1 MPKAYAS
8 RNLRNHKMPILREI
22 EVTYRFRS
30 IKCDIIGKKLES
42 PELVY
47 TTFNFLKFETKEKF
61 IVINLNNQ
69 HGIMNYETVAT
80 GTVNSIKLRPC
91 EVLRTAVMLNAP
103 AVILVHNHP
112 SGYPD
117 PSNSDIA
124 ITNKIIECGKL
135 LGIDVL
141 DHIIIGES
149 SFVSLKQRELL

>member
-1 MPKAYAS
+1 MA
-8 RNLRNHKMPILREI
+8 ILREI
-22 EVTYRFRS
+22 SVNYKFTEVD
-30 IKCDIIGKKLES
+30 CDLTGKQMTS
-42 PELVY
+42 PELVHKA
-47 TTFNFLKFETKEKF
+47 FNFLKFEAKEQF

-80 GTVNSIKLRPC
+80 GTVNSIQLRPC
-91 EVLRTAVMLNAP
+91 EVLRTAVLLNAP
-103 AVILVHNHP
+103 AIILVHNHP

-117 PSNSDIA
+117 PSKSDIA

-149 SFVSLKQRELL
+149 DFVSLKQIGKM

>member
-1 MPKAYAS
+1 MA
-8 RNLRNHKMPILREI
+8 ILREI
-22 EVTYRFRS
+22 EVRYKFTEVS
-30 IKCDIIGKKLES
+30 CDITGQKLES

-47 TTFNFLKFETKEKF
+47 AAFNFLKYEAKEKF

-91 EVLRTAVMLNAP
+91 EVLRTAVLLNAP

-117 PSNSDIA
+117 PSKSDIA
-124 ITNKIIECGKL
+124 ITSKIVECGKL

-141 DHIIIGES
+141 DHIIIGDS
-149 SFVSLKQRELL
+149 DFVSLKQIGKM

>member
-1 MPKAYAS
+1 MA
-8 RNLRNHKMPILREI
+8 ILREI
-22 EVTYRFRS
+22 EVRYKFTEIS
-30 IKCDIIGKKLES
+30 CDITGQKLES

-47 TTFNFLKFETKEKF
+47 TAFNFLKFEAKEQF

-91 EVLRTAVMLNAP
+91 EVLRTAVLVNAP
-103 AVILVHNHP
+103 AIILVHNHP

-117 PSNSDIA
+117 PSESDIA
-124 ITNKIIECGKL
+124 ITNKIVECGKL

-149 SFVSLKQRELL
+149 SFVSLKQLGKM

>member
-1 MPKAYAS
+1 MA
-8 RNLRNHKMPILREI
+8 ILREI
-22 EVTYRFRS
+22 SVIYSFTEVSDDFT
-30 IKCDIIGKKLES
+30 GKEMTS

-47 TTFNFLKFETKEKF
+47 AAFNFLKYEAKEKF

-69 HGIMNYETVAT
+69 YGIMNYEVVAI
-80 GTVNSIKLRPC
+80 GTVNSIQLRPC
-91 EVLRTAVMLNAP
+91 EVLRTAVLLNAP

-117 PSNSDIA
+117 PSKSDIA
-124 ITNKIIECGKL
+124 FTNKVFECGKL

-149 SFVSLKQRELL
+149 GFVSLKQRSLI

>member
-1 MPKAYAS
+1 
-8 RNLRNHKMPILREI
+8 MPILREI
-22 EVTYRFRS
+22 EVIYRFRNIS
-30 IKCDIIGKKLES
+30 CDITGRKLES

-47 TTFNFLKFETKEKF
+47 AAFNFLKYEAKEKF

-69 HGIMNYETVAT
+69 HSIMNYETVAT

-103 AVILVHNHP
+103 AVILLHNHP

-117 PSNSDIA
+117 PSKSDIA
-124 ITNKIIECGKL
+124 ITNKIVECGKL

-141 DHIIIGES
+141 DHVIIGES
-149 SFVSLKQRELL
+149 SFASLKQLGKI

>member
-1 MPKAYAS
+1 MA
-8 RNLRNHKMPILREI
+8 ILREI
-22 EVTYRFRS
+22 EVRYKFTEVN
-30 IKCDIIGKKLES
+30 CDITGRKLES

-47 TTFNFLKFETKEKF
+47 TVFNFLKYEAKEQF

-91 EVLRTAVMLNAP
+91 EVLRTAVLVNAP
-103 AVILVHNHP
+103 AIILVHNHP

-117 PSNSDIA
+117 LSERDIA

-149 SFVSLKQRELL
+149 SFVSLKQLGKM

>member
-1 MPKAYAS
+1 MA
-8 RNLRNHKMPILREI
+8 ILREI
-22 EVTYRFRS
+22 EVRYKFTEVN
-30 IKCDIIGKKLES
+30 CDITGRKLES

-47 TTFNFLKFETKEKF
+47 TVFNFLKYEAKEQF

-91 EVLRTAVMLNAP
+91 EVLRTAVLVNAP
-103 AVILVHNHP
+103 AIILVHNHP

-117 PSNSDIA
+117 PSESDIA
-124 ITNKIIECGKL
+124 ITNKIVECGKL

-149 SFVSLKQRELL
+149 SFVSLKQLGKM

>member
-1 MPKAYAS
+1 MA
-8 RNLRNHKMPILREI
+8 ILREI
-22 EVTYRFRS
+22 EVRYKFTE
-30 IKCDIIGKKLES
+30 IDCDITGRKLES

-47 TTFNFLKFETKEKF
+47 AAFNFLKYEAKEKF

-69 HGIMNYETVAT
+69 HGIMNYEVVAS

-91 EVLRTAVMLNAP
+91 EVLRTAILLNAP
-103 AVILVHNHP
+103 AIILVHNHP

-124 ITNKIIECGKL
+124 ITNKIVECGKL

-149 SFVSLKQRELL
+149 NFVSLKQLGKM

>member
-1 MPKAYAS
+1 
-8 RNLRNHKMPILREI
+8 MPILREI
-22 EVTYRFRS
+22 EVRYKFTE
-30 IKCDIIGKKLES
+30 IDGDITGKKLES

-47 TTFNFLKFETKEKF
+47 SAFNFLKLEAKEQF

-69 HGIMNYETVAT
+69 HGVMNYETVAS

-91 EVLRTAVMLNAP
+91 EVLRTTVMLNAP

-117 PSNSDIA
+117 PSSSDIA
-124 ITNKIIECGKL
+124 ITSKIVECGKL

-149 SFVSLKQRELL
+149 SFVSLKQLGKM

>member
-1 MPKAYAS
+1 
-8 RNLRNHKMPILREI
+8 MPILREI
-22 EVTYRFRS
+22 EVRYKFTE
-30 IKCDIIGKKLES
+30 IECDITGKKLES

-47 TTFNFLKFETKEKF
+47 SVFNFLKFEAKEQF
-61 IVINLNNQ
+61 IVINLNSQ
-69 HGIMNYETVAT
+69 HSVMNYETVAT
-80 GTVNSIKLRPC
+80 GTVKSIKIRPC

-124 ITNKIIECGKL
+124 ITKKIIECGAL

-141 DHIIIGES
+141 DHVIIGEAS
-149 SFVSLKQRELL
+149 YKSLKQLKLI

>member
-1 MPKAYAS
+1 
-8 RNLRNHKMPILREI
+8 MPILREI
-22 EVTYRFRS
+22 EVRYKFTEVN
-30 IKCDIIGKKLES
+30 CDITGKMLES

-47 TTFNFLKFETKEKF
+47 SVFNFLKFEAKEQF

-69 HGIMNYETVAT
+69 HGVMNYETVAT
-80 GTVNSIKLRPC
+80 GTVNGIKLRPC

-103 AVILVHNHP
+103 AVILAHNHP

-124 ITNKIIECGKL
+124 ITKKIIECGEL

-141 DHIIIGES
+141 DHVIIGED
-149 SFVSLKQRELL
+149 SFKSLKQLGLI